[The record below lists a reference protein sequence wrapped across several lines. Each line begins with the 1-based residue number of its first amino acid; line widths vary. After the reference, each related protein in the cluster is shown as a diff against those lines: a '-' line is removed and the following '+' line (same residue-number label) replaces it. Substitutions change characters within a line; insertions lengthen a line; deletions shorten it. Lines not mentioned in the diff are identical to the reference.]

1 MGTVGMTWNDQ
12 TWGFPLVEGSEGE
25 VGLDLTRL
33 RERTGLV
40 ALDPA
45 LVNTAPCTSSIT
57 FLDGERGILHYRG
70 IPIEEFASVERPDF
84 VEVAWHLIFGRLPR
98 RDELEAFQTCLEEN
112 ASLPEGFLHLLEG
125 FPVDATPMAMLSA
138 TFASLACF
146 RQQGLDPHAGHPES
160 APGSHARWRIQGQS
174 FEAEACRLLS
184 RGRTLAA
191 WVHRKCL
198 GLGFIPPEPGLRYAA
213 GLLHMLFARPPE
225 GFQVDPVLE
234 DALNLLLIVHA
245 DHAQSCSTTAV
256 RVVGSSL
263 ADLETSCAAG
273 ISALGGTRHGRTNV
287 AVLEML
293 EDLLR
298 EGRSARECL
307 ELVRRKGSGLRLMG
321 FGHRIYKNLDPRA
334 RLLKA
339 CAQRVADHLQVPDP
353 FLDLAREIE
362 EMALEDPYFIERRL
376 YPNVDFYSGIIM
388 RSLGIPTGMFPV
400 LFAIAR
406 LPGWIAHWRELQEEP
421 GMRIVRPRQIYTG
434 PIRTH
439 YVPLSQ
445 R

>member
-1 MGTVGMTWNDQ
+1 
-12 TWGFPLVEGSEGE
+12 
-25 VGLDLTRL
+25 
-33 RERTGLV
+33 
-40 ALDPA
+40 
-45 LVNTAPCTSSIT
+45 
-57 FLDGERGILHYRG
+57 
-70 IPIEEFASVERPDF
+70 
-84 VEVAWHLIFGRLPR
+84 
-98 RDELEAFQTCLEEN
+98 
-112 ASLPEGFLHLLEG
+112 
-125 FPVDATPMAMLSA
+125 
-138 TFASLACF
+138 
-146 RQQGLDPHAGHPES
+146 
-160 APGSHARWRIQGQS
+160 
-174 FEAEACRLLS
+174 
-184 RGRTLAA
+184 
-191 WVHRKCL
+191 
-198 GLGFIPPEPGLRYAA
+198 
-213 GLLHMLFARPPE
+213 MLFARPPE

-353 FLDLAREIE
+353 LLDLAREIE

-406 LPGWIAHWRELQEEP
+406 LPGWIAHWRELQEDP